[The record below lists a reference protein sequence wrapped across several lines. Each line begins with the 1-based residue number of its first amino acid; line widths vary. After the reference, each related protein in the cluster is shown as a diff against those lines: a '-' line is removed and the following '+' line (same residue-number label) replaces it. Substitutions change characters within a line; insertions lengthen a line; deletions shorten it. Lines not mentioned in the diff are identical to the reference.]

1 LLDHYLVHIGEQG
14 SILPKHATNKRLAEL
29 ANHDWKTSRIFLL
42 AYLRSDIRPT
52 GSHVF
57 GQVRSPIVRP
67 SEAHDAR
74 LPDSN
79 SGQCDALSDYMEVFD
94 AFINYS
100 DGDSEQDE
108 GSGRITQQDFGKE
121 SKAAN
126 SQSNNGDTT
135 EEKLTSPPFSKDHL
149 DYVATLSSWKPVI
162 DYHPDYAPATSEQSN
177 IDDVTSVAIQDCI
190 SGPGLNDHL
199 PYAARIGAPTPAV
212 VGQSYDT
219 RAPIRTYQYYQGPSA
234 NQAHQTDSQHSQS
247 DDSPSH
253 RYVPHGITLEPVS
266 NSMSTR
272 AAIISSYYSGE
283 GW

>member
-1 LLDHYLVHIGEQG
+1 
-14 SILPKHATNKRLAEL
+14 
-29 ANHDWKTSRIFLL
+29 
-42 AYLRSDIRPT
+42 
-52 GSHVF
+52 
-57 GQVRSPIVRP
+57 
-67 SEAHDAR
+67 
-74 LPDSN
+74 
-79 SGQCDALSDYMEVFD
+79 MEVFD

-253 RYVPHGITLEPVS
+253 RYVPHPTENGADARLE
-266 NSMSTR
+266 R
-272 AAIISSYYSGE
+272 RG
-283 GW
+283 